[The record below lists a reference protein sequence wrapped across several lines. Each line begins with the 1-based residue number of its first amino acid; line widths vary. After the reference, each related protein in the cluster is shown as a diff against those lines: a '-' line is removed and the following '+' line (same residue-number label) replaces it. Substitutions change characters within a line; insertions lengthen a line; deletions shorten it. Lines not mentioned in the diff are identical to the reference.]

1 MTLAKFFLR
10 YTVIP
15 LVAIA
20 LVAVWAFERESGEI
34 DARQYAALV
43 AAYPSLTP
51 KLKHEVAYA
60 LRGDGRLAKADY
72 DAIMRDALEAGYV
85 VDWPA
90 ATDDVGGERGRLL
103 GLVNGVRPASA
114 PGRAPAA
121 AH

>member
-43 AAYPSLTP
+43 AAYPSLTS
-51 KLKHEVAYA
+51 KLKHEVADA

-103 GLVNGVRPASA
+103 GLVNGDRPAS
-114 PGRAPAA
+114 P
-121 AH
+121 